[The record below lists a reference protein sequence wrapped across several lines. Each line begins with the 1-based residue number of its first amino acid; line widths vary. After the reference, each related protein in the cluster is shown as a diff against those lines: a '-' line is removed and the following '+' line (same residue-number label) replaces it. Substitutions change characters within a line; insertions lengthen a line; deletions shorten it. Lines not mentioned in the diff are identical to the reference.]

1 MTFQVLLVELD
12 SVDSTQFI
20 LLSFVVFRYLFLPF
34 PFYFRGAGV
43 VPISCVLN
51 LSTSTFFGWI
61 SPLEFMV
68 HSIHSCS
75 RTTRRSACHTRR
87 AQNTSHVASRGFQWQ
102 TGCAQLESHTRH
114 VQSPCELPHSDST
127 CACNVFRQHQVVR
140 IVGRLW
146 VGC

>member
-12 SVDSTQFI
+12 SVDSNQFI

-75 RTTRRSACHTRR
+75 RTTRRSACHTRSSLIFL
-87 AQNTSHVASRGFQWQ
+87 AG
-102 TGCAQLESHTRH
+102 
-114 VQSPCELPHSDST
+114 ELAFFCLRFAALP
-127 CACNVFRQHQVVR
+127 CAC
-140 IVGRLW
+140 GKLALLSPSPPLSLL
-146 VGC
+146 